1 MARRYL
7 SEHGFDPLLISIGI
21 ARLRDSADALV
32 RTPWAKSRIQLIV
45 DALLRHGTLT
55 GDEIGV
61 MIAADA

>member
-1 MARRYL
+1 M
-7 SEHGFDPLLISIGI
+7 IGVEI

-32 RTPWAKSRIQLIV
+32 RTPWAKSRIEAIAS
-45 DALLRHGTLT
+45 ALLKRGTLT